1 MKTWLIDFSIKYTS
15 GKTTEGQMEL
25 EAATIDDALTEVNR
39 ALKKPSLAV
48 PEIEDFVVWDIG
60 IKEDDVF

>member
-25 EAATIDDALTEVNR
+25 EAATIDEALAEANKAV
-39 ALKKPSLAV
+39 KIPSLAD
-48 PEIEDFVVWDIG
+48 PEIEDFVIWDVG

>member
-25 EAATIDDALTEVNR
+25 EAATIDEALAKANKAV
-39 ALKKPSLAV
+39 KIPSLAD
-48 PEIEDFVVWDIG
+48 PEIEDFVIWDVG

>member
-1 MKTWLIDFSIKYTS
+1 MKNWLINFSIKYTS

-25 EAATIDDALTEVNR
+25 EAATIDEALAEANKAVKIPN
-39 ALKKPSLAV
+39 LAA
-48 PEIEDFVVWDIG
+48 PEIENLVIWDVG